1 MNQLERSKI
10 MKKYNGRRSGIAL
23 FFTICTILV
32 ISIIAYGM
40 IYFMRGEVHHTESYI
55 NNTVALL
62 LAEAGVE
69 ETLFT
74 VKSQMNNPEN
84 PFYQLI
90 TKQSEGSVDIDL
102 SRLSEGSENV
112 SPIVEKAS
120 AKARLTWQLDHKAVE
135 ELVAQGVPREIA
147 RQGTITINSQGNF
160 HRSSKQI
167 EVKKS
172 LKAMLIKGPLNANAV
187 GMVAPEHGLFLNAA
201 NPQSFTIEPFDFWD
215 PWGFFV
221 VGGKTYMKE
230 GVKIDLPKWLMLTR
244 MRSELDNPW
253 LDMGIGW
260 TGWNGGGDFSQTD
273 IEYTDE
279 VVRRQ
284 YNKWQGIFRWPWWK
298 KVAEPY
304 HSRTKKVEEYD
315 NKKVN
320 LYSADVYKRL
330 ANRVVDPKETPAHGK
345 YFTNVNFREAFGR
358 NQVTYNEVVPLY
370 GWGDW
375 RKVPNKYSRYFGNPT
390 KAHDTSRAVE
400 INGLTYIK
408 GDVFLEG
415 WVKGKGLL
423 VVEGNIYVG
432 GDVLTLPDDSG
443 LESCVGIIA
452 LRDKS
457 WDTSREN
464 PQTGK
469 IIYKP
474 HHDSDWSRLGIT
486 HPFRNLSPRLE
497 GSFHAE
503 GGLEL
508 DTDSSMKKLCNMDI
522 VGNLSVDYFD
532 RRKMPNDVRI
542 TYFNWQEVL
551 ERSTY
556 DYTVDKKIDYT
567 NLYELAIQ
575 KEILSWREVDATL

>member
-1 MNQLERSKI
+1 
-10 MKKYNGRRSGIAL
+10 MKALNKNRSGIAL

-32 ISIIAYGM
+32 ISIIVYGM
-40 IYFMRGEVHHTESYI
+40 IYFMRGEVYHSEGYVD
-55 NNTVALL
+55 NTVALL

-84 PFYQLI
+84 PFYNLI
-90 TKQSEGSVDIDL
+90 TKESEGSVDIDL
-102 SRLSEGSENV
+102 SRLSKGTEGV
-112 SPIVEKAS
+112 SPIVEGGAV
-120 AKARLTWQLDHKAVE
+120 KARLTWKLDQKAME
-135 ELVAQGVPREIA
+135 ELVSQGVPREIA
-147 RQGTITINSQGNF
+147 RQGTLTINSQGNY
-160 HRSSKQI
+160 HRSKKEV
-167 EVKKS
+167 EVKKT
-172 LKAMLIKGPLNANAV
+172 LKAMLVKGPLNANAV
-187 GMVAPEHGLFLNAA
+187 GMVAPEHGLYLNDA
-201 NPQSFTIEPFDFWD
+201 NPDSFKIETYDFWD

-221 VGGKTYMKE
+221 IGGKSYMKD
-230 GVKIDLPKWLMLTR
+230 GAKVDLPKWLMLTR
-244 MRSELDNPW
+244 MRNEMEHPW

-273 IEYTDE
+273 LEYTDDP
-279 VVRRQ
+279 VRKQ
-284 YNKWQGIFRWPWWK
+284 YYKWQGFFRWPWWQ

-304 HSRTKKVEEYD
+304 HSRTTKVEEYD
-315 NKKVN
+315 NKKIN
-320 LYSADVYKRL
+320 LYPSDVYKRL
-330 ANRVVDPKETPAHGK
+330 ANRVVDPEDKPDHGK
-345 YFTNVNFREAFGR
+345 YFTDVNFTEAFGR
-358 NQVTYNEVVPLY
+358 NKVTYKKVVPLY

-415 WVKGKGLL
+415 WIKGKGLL

-432 GDVLTLPDDSG
+432 GDVLTMPDDSG
-443 LESCVGIIA
+443 MESCVGIIA
-452 LRDKS
+452 LRDKD
-457 WDTSREN
+457 WDTSKEN
-464 PQTGK
+464 PKTGK

-474 HHDSDWSRLGIT
+474 HHDSDWSRFGIT

-497 GSFHAE
+497 GAFHAE
-503 GGLEL
+503 GGMEL

-542 TYFNWQEVL
+542 TYYNWQEVL
-551 ERSTY
+551 QRSTY

-575 KEILSWREVDATL
+575 KEIISWREVEATL

>member
-1 MNQLERSKI
+1 
-10 MKKYNGRRSGIAL
+10 MKTFNGKRTGIAL

-32 ISIIAYGM
+32 ISIIVGGM
-40 IYFMRGEVHHTESYI
+40 LYFMRGEVYHSASYVD
-55 NNTVALL
+55 NTVALL
-62 LAEAGVE
+62 LAEAGIE

-90 TKQSEGSVDIDL
+90 TKESEGSVDVDL
-102 SRLSEGSENV
+102 SRISKGSDDV
-112 SPIVEKAS
+112 LPIVEGGTVKT
-120 AKARLTWQLDHKAVE
+120 RLTWKLDQKAME
-135 ELVAQGVPREIA
+135 DLVAKGVPREIA
-147 RQGTITINSQGNF
+147 RQGTITINSQGSF
-160 HRSSKQI
+160 HRAKKQV

-172 LKAMLIKGPLNANAV
+172 LKAMLVKGPLDSNSV
-187 GMVAPEHGLFLNAA
+187 GMVAPDHGLFLN
-201 NPQSFTIEPFDFWD
+201 NSDPNSFKIESFDFWD
-215 PWGFFV
+215 PWGFIV
-221 VGGKTYMKE
+221 NGGKAYMKD
-230 GVKIDLPKWLMLTR
+230 GVKVDLPKWLMLTR
-244 MRSELDNPW
+244 MKGEMEHPW

-273 IEYTDE
+273 IEYAEDP
-279 VVRRQ
+279 VARQ
-284 YNKWQGIFRWPWWK
+284 YYKWQGIFRWPWWQ

-304 HSRTKKVEEYD
+304 HSKTKKVEEYD

-320 LYSADVYKRL
+320 LYPAEVYHRL
-330 ANRVVDPKETPAHGK
+330 ANRALDPKKTPSHGK
-345 YFTNVNFREAFGR
+345 YFTDVTFSEAFGR
-358 NQVTYNEVVPLY
+358 NQVTYKKVVPLY

-375 RKVPNKYSRYFGNPT
+375 RKVPNKYGRYFGNPT

-408 GDVFLEG
+408 GDVYLEG
-415 WVKGKGLL
+415 WIKGKGLL

-443 LESCVGIIA
+443 RESCVGIIA

-457 WDTSREN
+457 WDTSKEN
-464 PQTGK
+464 PKTGK

-474 HHDSDWSRLGIT
+474 HHDSDWSKFGIT

-503 GGLEL
+503 GGMELE
-508 DTDSSMKKLCNMDI
+508 TDSKMKKLCNMDI
-522 VGNLSVDYFD
+522 VGNLSVDYFN

-542 TYFNWQEVL
+542 TYFDWQSVL
-551 ERSTY
+551 ARSNY
-556 DYTVDKKIDYT
+556 DYAVDKKIDYT
-567 NLYELAIQ
+567 DLYELAIQ
-575 KEILSWREVDATL
+575 KEIVSWREVDATL

>member
-1 MNQLERSKI
+1 MYAIKN
-10 MKKYNGRRSGIAL
+10 KKSGVAL

-32 ISIIAYGM
+32 ISIIAFGM
-40 IYFMRGEVHHTESYI
+40 IYFMRGEVYHSESYVD
-55 NNTVALL
+55 NTVALL

-74 VKSQMNNPEN
+74 IKGQMNNPEN
-84 PFYQLI
+84 PVYNLI
-90 TKQSEGSVDIDL
+90 TKQDEGTIDIDL
-102 SRLSEGSENV
+102 SRLSEGTDKVE
-112 SPIVEKAS
+112 PIVDDGFVKAQVS
-120 AKARLTWQLDHKAVE
+120 WKLDHRAMQD
-135 ELVAQGVPREIA
+135 LVDEGVPREIA
-147 RQGTITINSQGNF
+147 RQGTLIINSQGNY
-160 HRSSKQI
+160 HRASKQI
-167 EVKKS
+167 EVKKT
-172 LKAMLIKGPLNANAV
+172 LKAMLIKGPFNANAV
-187 GMVAPEHGLFLNAA
+187 GMIAPEHGLYFNEAK
-201 NPQSFTIEPFDFWD
+201 PDSFTIEKFDFWD

-221 VGGKTYMKE
+221 VGGKTYMKD
-230 GVKIDLPKWLMLTR
+230 GPKVDLPKWLMITR
-244 MRSELDNPW
+244 MRNELDHPW

-273 IEYTDE
+273 LEYTDDP
-279 VVRRQ
+279 VRRQ
-284 YNKWQGIFRWPWWK
+284 YYKWQGLFRWPWWQ

-304 HSRTKKVEEYD
+304 HSRTRKVEEYD
-315 NKKVN
+315 HKKIN
-320 LYSADVYKRL
+320 LYSKDVYKRL
-330 ANRVVDPKETPAHGK
+330 ANRIVDPDETPSHGK
-345 YFTNVNFREAFGR
+345 YFTNVTFEEAFGR
-358 NQVTYNEVVPLY
+358 NKVTYQDVVPLY

-423 VVEGNIYVG
+423 VVEGNVYVG

-443 LESCVGIIA
+443 LESCAGIIA
-452 LRDKS
+452 LRED
-457 WDTSREN
+457 WDTSHEN
-464 PQTGK
+464 PKTGK

-474 HHDSDWSRLGIT
+474 HHDSDWSRFGVT

-497 GSFHAE
+497 GAFHAE

-508 DTDSSMKKLCNMDI
+508 QTDSSMKKLCNMDI

-532 RRKMPNDVRI
+532 RRDMPNDIRI
-542 TYFNWQEVL
+542 TYYNWQEVL
-551 ERSTY
+551 SRSSY
-556 DYTVDKKIDYT
+556 DYTVDKSIDYT
-567 NLYELAIQ
+567 KLYELSIK